1 VSGLQAGIAALRA
14 GDLPGAIAGFEAALA
29 AGEEPV
35 AAAHNLGVARSQAG
49 DAAGAAEAFA
59 QAVAADAG
67 FAPGWAALGLLRAR
81 AGALFAA
88 EDALRRAHALDPQPD
103 VAANLGAVLR
113 EQGRP
118 ADAAA
123 VLYPALKDAGTHP
136 IGWNTLGAALQDL
149 GDLPTAAGCFQR
161 AAQQDPRNPVPLVNL
176 HGAVFD
182 DRDPAAARRCLEHA
196 AQVAP
201 TDPATRFHLGCVW
214 GLLSPDAATRHHA
227 TLPPDAVAW
236 RDSWGFVLAARDADT
251 RLFGTT
257 AAGLRFAAG
266 LADVDGLVLEL
277 GVRFGTTL
285 SLLHQAVDQPV
296 HGFDTFEG
304 LPEAWHTLPAGAY
317 STGGRVPDLGPGVSL
332 HRGLFADTLPGF
344 LADHPGPVRLAH
356 VDCDL
361 YSATATALEA
371 LAPRIVP
378 GTVLVFDE
386 YLMNPR
392 WREDEHKALVEV
404 GRRHGWTWRYAAFSL
419 LAHQAVVQITA
430 T

>member
-1 VSGLQAGIAALRA
+1 MSRLQAGLEALQVGDAAGAVRA
-14 GDLPGAIAGFEAALA
+14 LEAALA

-35 AAAHNLGVARSQAG
+35 AVAHNLGVARTRVG
-49 DAAGAAEAFA
+49 DTAGAVEAFRH
-59 QAVAADAG
+59 AVRSDAG
-67 FAPGWAALGLLRAR
+67 FAPGWSALGLVHAR
-81 AGALFAA
+81 AGALFDA
-88 EDALRRAHALDPQPD
+88 EDALRRALALAPD
-103 VAANLGAVLR
+103 VDVSANLGAVLR

-118 ADAAA
+118 SEAAA
-123 VLYPALKDAGTHP
+123 VLYPALREAGHHP

-182 DRDPAAARRCLEHA
+182 DGDTTAARRCLEHA
-196 AQVAP
+196 ARVAP

-214 GLLSPDAATRHHA
+214 GLLSPEAAHRHHA
-227 TLPPDAVAW
+227 TLPPEAIAW
-236 RDSWGFVLAARDADT
+236 RDSWSFALAARDDAT
-251 RLFGTT
+251 RWFGTT
-257 AAGLRFAAG
+257 AAGLRFAAA
-266 LADVDGLVLEL
+266 LASVEGLVVEL

-285 SLLHQAVDQPV
+285 SVLHGAVEQPV

-304 LPEAWHTLPAGAY
+304 LPEAWHSLPAGAY
-317 STGGRVPDLGPGVSL
+317 STGGRVPELGADVHL
-332 HRGLFADTLPGF
+332 HRGRFAETLPPF
-344 LADHPGPVRLAH
+344 LEANAGPVRLAH

-371 LAPRIVP
+371 LAPRVVP

-404 GRRHGWTWRYAAFSL
+404 GQRHGWTWRYAAFSL
-419 LAHQAVVQITA
+419 LAHQAVVQVTA